1 MFKDLL
7 PRIYLIIEE
16 INNRWLRE
24 VRRLYPGDEN
34 KARDV
39 AILWDGQ
46 IHMAHLS
53 VLGSHSVNGVAE
65 IHSQILK
72 DSTLHQFYT
81 CFPHRFSNKTNGISH
96 RRWLIEANP
105 KLASLID
112 DTIGDKWRKTP
123 SCLADLMAYKD
134 DASFKEALAKVKTE
148 RKEWLARYIRDKYNQ
163 DIRTDSIFDI
173 QIKRIHLYKRQTLN
187 ILHILHLYFLL
198 KDNPSLTITRGPI
211 SSAARP
217 QPVTAKPRKQS
228 A

>member
-1 MFKDLL
+1 M
-7 PRIYLIIEE
+7 
-16 INNRWLRE
+16 
-24 VRRLYPGDEN
+24 
-34 KARDV
+34 
-39 AILWDGQ
+39 WDGQ

-123 SCLADLMAYKD
+123 SRLAD
-134 DASFKEALAKVKTE
+134 S
-148 RKEWLARYIRDKYNQ
+148 WL
-163 DIRTDSIFDI
+163 
-173 QIKRIHLYKRQTLN
+173 
-187 ILHILHLYFLL
+187 
-198 KDNPSLTITRGPI
+198 
-211 SSAARP
+211 
-217 QPVTAKPRKQS
+217 
-228 A
+228 

>member
-1 MFKDLL
+1 
-7 PRIYLIIEE
+7 
-16 INNRWLRE
+16 
-24 VRRLYPGDEN
+24 
-34 KARDV
+34 
-39 AILWDGQ
+39 
-46 IHMAHLS
+46 MAPLS

-105 KLASLID
+105 KLASRID

-123 SCLADLMAYKD
+123 SRVADLMAYKD

-187 ILHILHLYFLL
+187 IPVSYTHLVF
-198 KDNPSLTITRGPI
+198 
-211 SSAARP
+211 
-217 QPVTAKPRKQS
+217 
-228 A
+228 